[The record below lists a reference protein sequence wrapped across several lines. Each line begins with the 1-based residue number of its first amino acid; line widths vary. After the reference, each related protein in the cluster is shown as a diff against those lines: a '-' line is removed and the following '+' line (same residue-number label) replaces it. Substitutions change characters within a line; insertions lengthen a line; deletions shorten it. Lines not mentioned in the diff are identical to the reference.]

1 MRLYYKKLGSG
12 RPMVIL
18 HGLYGSSDNWLSIA
32 KLFSESFE
40 IYLVDLRN
48 HGKSPHDDKHNYE
61 LMRDDLIGFLDERG
75 LDKVVLVGH
84 SMGGKVAMCFA
95 QHNPGRVDHLVVVDI
110 APKSYKEL
118 YRQESLNHSD
128 ILMAMKSIDLKEAA
142 SRRDIDRMLSE
153 KVKPLR
159 VRRFLMKNLERN
171 HDGVYRWTLNLDVL
185 IRELDNIMDGVN
197 RNCFDPVFPVTGIP
211 VLFVRGDNSPY
222 IQDEDMDFI
231 DTIFPSA
238 GLITIPDAGHWLHA
252 EKPEAFAKAV
262 KEFVSG

>member
-12 RPMVIL
+12 KPMVIL
-18 HGLYGSSDNWLSIA
+18 HGLYGSSDNWISIA
-32 KLFSESFE
+32 KLFSEHFE
-40 IYLVDLRN
+40 VYLVDLRN

-61 LMRDDLIGFLDERG
+61 LMRDDLIEFLDERG
-75 LDKVVLVGH
+75 LGKVVLVGH

-95 QHNPGRVDHLVVVDI
+95 QHNPGRVEHLIVVDI

-118 YRQESLNHSD
+118 YRRESLNHSD
-128 ILMAMKSIDLKEAA
+128 ILTAMKSIDLKEAA

-153 KVKPLR
+153 KVKPIR

-171 HDGVYRWTLNLDVL
+171 DDGVYRWTLNLDVL

-197 RNCFDPVFPVTGIP
+197 RNCFDPAFPVTGIP
-211 VLFVRGDNSPY
+211 VLFVRGGNSPY

-231 DTIFPSA
+231 DKIFPSA
-238 GLITIPDAGHWLHA
+238 GLITIPDTGHWLHA
-252 EKPEAFAKAV
+252 EQPEALAKAV

>member
-12 RPMVIL
+12 KPMVIL
-18 HGLYGSSDNWLSIA
+18 HGLYGSSDNWISIA
-32 KLFSESFE
+32 KLFSEHFE
-40 IYLVDLRN
+40 VYLVDLRN

-61 LMRDDLIGFLDERG
+61 LMRDDLIEFLDERG
-75 LDKVVLVGH
+75 LGKVVLVGH

-95 QHNPGRVDHLVVVDI
+95 QHNPGRVEHLIVVDI

-118 YRQESLNHSD
+118 YRRESLNHSD
-128 ILMAMKSIDLKEAA
+128 ILTAMKSIDLKEAA

-153 KVKPLR
+153 KVKPIR

-171 HDGVYRWTLNLDVL
+171 DDGVYRWTLNLDVL

-197 RNCFDPVFPVTGIP
+197 RNCFDPAFPVTGIP
-211 VLFVRGDNSPY
+211 VLFVRGGNSPY

-231 DTIFPSA
+231 DKIFPSA
-238 GLITIPDAGHWLHA
+238 GLITIPDTGHWLHA
-252 EKPEAFAKAV
+252 EQPEALAKAV
-262 KEFVSG
+262 KEVVSG